1 MAGPVA
7 ASLARNAE
15 VRGPSAGV
23 SGGVGSPASAAW
35 VSCTSGSPSH
45 SCSAACCVRSCQSFA
60 AVGELAMILP
70 LPVPPGAGEDAV
82 RFIDLSRYP
91 SLFVDLERAFVLPPP
106 KLRHAFLGFVPRP
119 ATLVVHDV
127 GDFEASYVP
136 TLADFA
142 RLDGRF
148 RLPRALWGR
157 LPAYADY
164 GFAVFKLKGGGEATK
179 TEVPPMALELPTR
192 SPERTFFPPCT
203 STTARCTRA
212 AFDHALYVQGS
223 RTAGSTPGWQ
233 PAQRPVDTFVDV
245 ARTQGLVLGDAPCRR
260 PPSAT

>member
-1 MAGPVA
+1 MCMFSAYVPWVA
-7 ASLARNAE
+7 STSIFARTTERGSQLLAYAM
-15 VRGPSAGV
+15 
-23 SGGVGSPASAAW
+23 
-35 VSCTSGSPSH
+35 
-45 SCSAACCVRSCQSFA
+45 SFA

-91 SLFVDLERAFVLPPP
+91 SLFVDLERAFVPPPP
-106 KLRHAFLGFVPRP
+106 KSRNVFLGLVPRP
-119 ATLVVHDV
+119 ATLAVHDV

-164 GFAVFKLKGGGEATK
+164 GFAVFKLKGGGEAAK
-179 TEVPPMALELPTR
+179 TEVHPMALELPTR
-192 SPERTFFPPCT
+192 SPERTFFPTLHVHDGEVHP
-203 STTARCTRA
+203 RA

-233 PAQRPVDTFVDV
+233 PALGPMHTFVDV
-245 ARTQGLVLGDAPCRR
+245 ARTQGLVLGDAPCHRLELR
-260 PPSAT
+260 GSFTNADVWL